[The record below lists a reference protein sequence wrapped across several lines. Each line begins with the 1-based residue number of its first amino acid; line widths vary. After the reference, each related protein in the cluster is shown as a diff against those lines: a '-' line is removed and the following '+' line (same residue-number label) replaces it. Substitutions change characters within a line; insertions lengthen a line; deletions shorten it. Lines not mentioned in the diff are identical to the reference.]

1 MKRLTLILAAL
12 IVLATAGV
20 ASGKIVQL
28 GDGEPF
34 LPASKCPNDP
44 CLAAYQV
51 TGYQDSAD
59 NKKKRFLIRR
69 SGKVVA
75 FTVKL
80 GKLSANQVETFD
92 QQFGA
97 PASVRLTILRRG
109 KKRSRRNDHRVLAQS
124 EVFEVNDYFGES
136 PTFVLDKPLNVPLGS
151 VVALTV
157 PTWAP
162 VLAGDQGRSDGL
174 AQLPREEP
182 LWRGPPAGAPLGP
195 AAGGPARHLG
205 LQLQRRAAAL
215 HGHLRAGQPHLQ
227 ARVARAI
234 GELPLLAAGRARGS
248 IGL

>member
-1 MKRLTLILAAL
+1 MKRLTLILSAVLLLAL
-12 IVLATAGV
+12 AGV

-34 LPASKCPNDP
+34 LPSSKCPNDP

-51 TGYQDSAD
+51 TGYQHSAD
-59 NKKKRFLIRR
+59 NKKNRFLIRR

-80 GKLSANQVETFD
+80 GKLSANQVQTFD

-124 EVFEVNDYFGES
+124 DTFEVNDFFGES
-136 PTFVLDKPLNVPLGS
+136 PTFVLDKPLNAPLGS
-151 VVALTV
+151 LVALTV

-162 VLAGDQGRSDGL
+162 VLAGDQGRQTVWRSSRVKDRCGEGRRL
-174 AQLPREEP
+174 APRSTQQRVGQLVTWGCNYSGARLLYTATYVPANRTSK
-182 LWRGPPAGAPLGP
+182 PP
-195 AAGGPARHLG
+195 
-205 LQLQRRAAAL
+205 
-215 HGHLRAGQPHLQ
+215 
-227 ARVARAI
+227 
-234 GELPLLAAGRARGS
+234 E
-248 IGL
+248 